1 VTVPVG
7 AVPGQQLS
15 LQLHNGSIA
24 SVVIPPGVGAG
35 QVFEVQVAAAPAP
48 AATIVAPAEVAVASF
63 AAGADLSPIATS
75 VRPTWGLRALY

>member
-1 VTVPVG
+1 MTVPAG

-35 QVFEVQVAAAPAP
+35 QVFEVQVSAAPAAEPSVVVQGTVVNPVQP
-48 AATIVAPAEVAVASF
+48 AP
-63 AAGADLSPIATS
+63 
-75 VRPTWGLRALY
+75 